1 MRRIISLV
9 IVLVFCIGFACPVMA
24 AEPFVPSIGYKDG
37 PDIVDA
43 DPHGGCLVVT
53 TIPQAKD
60 QSTDISQEDRD
71 LLLEVYEKISD
82 GTMKLP
88 IEDSY
93 VIRDLVDLS
102 WLKTTCVEAD
112 HGHQEWLEEKDT
124 HVTVT
129 FDLGVKEGVDVVV
142 MVYVDG
148 KWVEAKDVKNNG
160 DGTVTVEFEDIC
172 PVAFCINRA
181 DVVGPPQTGDVA
193 GQNIMLFAVLMVVSA
208 AAFVTLLILRRRM
221 HN

>member
-1 MRRIISLV
+1 
-9 IVLVFCIGFACPVMA
+9 
-24 AEPFVPSIGYKDG
+24 
-37 PDIVDA
+37 
-43 DPHGGCLVVT
+43 
-53 TIPQAKD
+53 
-60 QSTDISQEDRD
+60 
-71 LLLEVYEKISD
+71 
-82 GTMKLP
+82 
-88 IEDSY
+88 
-93 VIRDLVDLS
+93 
-102 WLKTTCVEAD
+102 
-112 HGHQEWLEEKDT
+112 
-124 HVTVT
+124 
-129 FDLGVKEGVDVVV
+129 